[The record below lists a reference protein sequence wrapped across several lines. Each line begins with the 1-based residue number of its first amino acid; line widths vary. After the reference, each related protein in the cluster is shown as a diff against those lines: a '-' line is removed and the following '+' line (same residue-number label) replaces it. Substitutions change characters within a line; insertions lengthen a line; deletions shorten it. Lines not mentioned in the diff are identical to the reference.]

1 MLVSELQQ
9 SLRVHPVELTSKTA
23 CLSIMEGT
31 LRGQDTGRCV
41 FRVYFGGWAEFAM
54 FNLYDTP
61 AFFAASPGMVKLVI
75 LPDRSRT
82 VS

>member
-1 MLVSELQQ
+1 
-9 SLRVHPVELTSKTA
+9 
-23 CLSIMEGT
+23 
-31 LRGQDTGRCV
+31 
-41 FRVYFGGWAEFAM
+41 M

-61 AFFAASPGMVKLVI
+61 AFSAASPGMVKLVI